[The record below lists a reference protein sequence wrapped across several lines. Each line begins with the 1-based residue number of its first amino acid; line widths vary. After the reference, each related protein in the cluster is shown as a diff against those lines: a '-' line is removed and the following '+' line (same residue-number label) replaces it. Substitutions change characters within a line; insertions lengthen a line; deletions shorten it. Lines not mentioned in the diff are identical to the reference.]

1 MKKHSLLG
9 DFIQKMGLAT
19 FLYSMSEIING
30 VLSVYIADKI
40 GDISND
46 LFESGSNIKLE
57 EVIAVAVGTI
67 LLTVMVPFVRWLGEN
82 NLFKQSFP
90 YCNTVMDAFLN
101 NRYENVKKIGKGEA
115 EYRLE
120 DDTISF
126 YCTMESYGQEL
137 ISLPVIIAYMIYKL
151 GDVNAVFLIGAFL
164 LAAISFFVPLLF
176 RKKQEEYYDKVY
188 EYKARLR
195 QDEISLAD
203 EAESY
208 VFLGILRAW
217 IDRIKAFYEKNIPM
231 LSRWNRL
238 RGVVDGASALLM
250 VAEVVV
256 VVTGAVL
263 SGYGIVDIGEVAG
276 VVILLPLYKL
286 IVEKIYKMIKD
297 IPNFKVLKSRMKAIY
312 SGLEKENGDE
322 ISEIFSVDVK
332 DFAVLYDEKD
342 AYTNTVSFSLKKGE
356 RVVIKGV
363 NGSGKTS
370 VLNGLVG
377 LIADYKGEIF
387 IDGREL
393 RELSV
398 KSLRSKIAYA
408 PQNPTFLRGTIF
420 ENIRLSDKKISDDEI
435 IEYLKLFKMEHLLNR
450 TEDISADELSGG
462 EKQKISLI
470 RTILK
475 HGDILILDEPTNQLD
490 SESIRILIDVLNG
503 LICMMIIVT
512 HDSRMILERADELVI
527 GNGYA

>member
-19 FLYSMSEIING
+19 FLYSISEIING

-40 GDISND
+40 GDISNEV
-46 LFESGSNIKLE
+46 FESGGSLKSDK
-57 EVIAVAVGTI
+57 VIAVAIGTVV
-67 LLTVMVPFVRWLGEN
+67 LTVLVPFARWLGEN

-101 NRYENVKKIGKGEA
+101 NRYKNVMKMGKGEA

-120 DDTISF
+120 DDTIDF
-126 YCTMESYGQEL
+126 YCTMESYGQEF
-137 ISLPVIIAYMIYKL
+137 ISLPVIIAYMIYTL
-151 GDVNAVFLIGAFL
+151 GDVNAALLLSAFF
-164 LAAISFFVPLLF
+164 LAAISFFVPLLLE
-176 RKKQEEYYDKVY
+176 KKQEEYYDKVY
-188 EYKARLR
+188 KYKARLR

-203 EAESY
+203 EVESY
-208 VFLGILRAW
+208 ICLGISRAW
-217 IDRIKAFYEKNIPM
+217 IDRIKGFFEKNIPM

-238 RGVVDGASALLM
+238 RGIVNGASALLM

-263 SGYGIVDIGEVAG
+263 SSNGIVDVGEVAG
-276 VVILLPLYKL
+276 VVILLPLYKR
-286 IVEKIYKMIKD
+286 IIEKIYKMIKD
-297 IPNFKVLKSRMKAIY
+297 IPDFKVLKSRMKAIY
-312 SGLEKENGDE
+312 SGLENESGAEVSK
-322 ISEIFSVDVK
+322 ITSVDVK

-342 AYTNTVSFSLKKGE
+342 AYTDTVSFSLKQGE
-356 RVVIKGV
+356 RVLINGV

-370 VLNGLVG
+370 VLNGLAG
-377 LIADYKGEIF
+377 LFADYKGEIF
-387 IDGREL
+387 IDGTEL
-393 RELSV
+393 RGLSV

-408 PQNPTFLRGTIF
+408 PQKPMFLRGTVF
-420 ENIRLSDKKISDDEI
+420 ENIRLSDKNISDDEI
-435 IEYLKLFKMEHLLNR
+435 VEYMKLFKLEYLFSR

-475 HGDILILDEPTNQLD
+475 HGDVLILDEPTNQLD

-503 LICMMIIVT
+503 LSCIMIIVT
-512 HDSRMILERADELVI
+512 HDPRMVIERSKEVI
-527 GNGYA
+527 VG